1 MVPDWHPLVTTG
13 HKLSQLVTICHNWSQ
28 LVTTGHYRSLVKRFV
43 GHRRPKARSVSV
55 ADYDGG
61 GDDDD
66 DDGSAMA
73 MSALLWR
80 PDDWLC
86 A

>member
-1 MVPDWHPLVTTG
+1 M
-13 HKLSQLVTICHNWSQ
+13 
-28 LVTTGHYRSLVKRFV
+28 KRFV
-43 GHRRPKARSVSV
+43 GHRRPKTRTVSL

-61 GDDDD
+61 GGEDDD

-80 PDDWLC
+80 PDDWL
-86 A
+86 

>member
-1 MVPDWHPLVTTG
+1 M
-13 HKLSQLVTICHNWSQ
+13 
-28 LVTTGHYRSLVKRFV
+28 KRFIN
-43 GHRRPKARSVSV
+43 HRRPKTRSVSV
-55 ADYDGG
+55 ADYDGGGG

>member
-1 MVPDWHPLVTTG
+1 M
-13 HKLSQLVTICHNWSQ
+13 
-28 LVTTGHYRSLVKRFV
+28 KRFV

-61 GDDDD
+61 GGGDDDDD